1 MGGTAEPSFVIPD
14 TMMASYF
21 GEAVQWECDELG
33 HLNMRH
39 YMTKVQQARQF
50 FFINLGLPHAFET
63 SADSTIR
70 TQQFTVRY
78 LKESRPG
85 ARLKISTGITA
96 IHDNSLE
103 LLHIM
108 THFDGTI
115 SAVILE
121 TVQHLYLRTGGVFNW
136 PQRVKDAA
144 KAFMT
149 KAPAAAMTRGLPNAP
164 AKAPTASMLKS
175 GGATLIGAGVFQPAE
190 VDQFHSVMPQSLL
203 GRITESVGNF
213 KALWP
218 EVHESRAS
226 GDSTSAVLL
235 ETKGYIHNWA
245 TIGKA
250 CEIYSAPIT
259 ANAYTRLAA
268 HHIVDPISGQSW
280 ASFFASGC
288 LFDLISRKLVKTPKA
303 RIDALNAIALPD
315 LSA

>member
-1 MGGTAEPSFVIPD
+1 MIRRPPRSTHCISSA
-14 TMMASYF
+14 ASDVY
-21 GEAVQWECDELG
+21 
-33 HLNMRH
+33 
-39 YMTKVQQARQF
+39 KRQ
-50 FFINLGLPHAFET
+50 
-63 SADSTIR
+63 
-70 TQQFTVRY
+70 
-78 LKESRPG
+78 
-85 ARLKISTGITA
+85 
-96 IHDNSLE
+96 
-103 LLHIM
+103 
-108 THFDGTI
+108 
-115 SAVILE
+115 
-121 TVQHLYLRTGGVFNW
+121 
-136 PQRVKDAA
+136 
-144 KAFMT
+144 
-149 KAPAAAMTRGLPNAP
+149 
-164 AKAPTASMLKS
+164 
-175 GGATLIGAGVFQPAE
+175 GVFQPAE

-303 RIDALNAIALPD
+303 RIDAVSYTHLTLPTIC
-315 LSA
+315 SV